1 MAGNSSVMAEL
12 TSLMASILSRNLP
25 RPRRSCEAPL
35 ALPNEKLLLHLDGAM
50 HPSFGNSVL
59 AFFSMTVKGSS
70 VKPTIS
76 QKEWEDL
83 AARMEAYGAWLEA
96 KPNEGVCSLGKRF
109 GEGEFTAATVET
121 LRQLIQKD
129 LAMAKKAES
138 LKELRSLIF
147 LKRDFLRILA
157 IS

>member
-1 MAGNSSVMAEL
+1 
-12 TSLMASILSRNLP
+12 
-25 RPRRSCEAPL
+25 
-35 ALPNEKLLLHLDGAM
+35 M

-138 LKELRSLIF
+138 LKELRSLNLPETRF
-147 LKRDFLRILA
+147 FENFGNFVSLDDFYVRKRGLFRSGRYSLTA
-157 IS
+157 GSWSYA